1 MSVIKTK
8 NFLLGLATVLSLF
21 FTGAAVAETE
31 YKLNM
36 IKGVTP
42 LSHDI
47 YHLHM
52 LMLWVCV
59 AIGVVVFGIMIY
71 SLIRFRKSKGA
82 VPAQFHHSTKAEI
95 VWTIIPIVILV
106 TLAFPATRVLEEM
119 EDVSNPDMT
128 IKVTGYQWRWRYDYV
143 DEGFGFFSNLAK
155 DSHDIS
161 QLHSGKNPED
171 ADHYLLNVDQPL
183 VVPVNEKIRILT
195 TGADVIHSWWV
206 PALGWKRDAIPGYIN
221 ESWAKIEKPG
231 IYRGQC
237 AELCGKG
244 HGFMPIVVKAVSEDE
259 YYDWVGEQLSKAQ
272 EDSAGADRTWT
283 KDELM
288 KKGAEVYGSICA
300 ACHQPNGKG
309 VPGAFPAL
317 DGSPIAT
324 GPLDH
329 HIDRVMNGKPG
340 TAMAA
345 FKNQLND
352 VDIAAVITYERNS
365 WGNHT
370 GDVVQ
375 PAEIKA
381 KRK

>member
-1 MSVIKTK
+1 MSVIKIK
-8 NFLLGLATVLSLF
+8 KPFLGLATVLSLF
-21 FTGAAVAETE
+21 FTGAARAE
-31 YKLNM
+31 YKINM
-36 IKGVTP
+36 TRGVTP

-52 LMLWVCV
+52 LTLWICTI
-59 AIGVVVFGIMIY
+59 IGIIVFGAMIW
-71 SLIRFRKSKGA
+71 SLISHRKSKGA
-82 VPAQFHHSTKAEI
+82 VAAHFHHSTKAELI
-95 VWTIIPIVILV
+95 WTIIPIIILV
-106 TLAFPATRVLEEM
+106 SLAFPATKTLEKM

-143 DEGFGFFSNLAK
+143 DEGFGFYSTLAK
-155 DSHDIS
+155 DSNEIS
-161 QLHSGKNPED
+161 QLDSGKNPAD
-171 ADHYLLNVDQPL
+171 ADHYLLNVDKPL
-183 VVPVNEKIRILT
+183 VVPINQKIRILT

-244 HGFMPIVVKAVSEDE
+244 HGFMPIVVKAVTEDE
-259 YYDWVGEQLSKAQ
+259 YYDWVGEQMAAVQQ
-272 EDSAGADRTWT
+272 ESAGAERTWT

-288 KKGAEVYGSICA
+288 KKGAEVYGSICV
-300 ACHQPNGKG
+300 ACHQANGKG

-324 GPLDH
+324 GPVDA
-329 HIDRVMNGKPG
+329 HINRVMNGKPG

-345 FKNQLND
+345 FKNQMND
-352 VDIAAVITYERNS
+352 VDLAAVITYERNS

-375 PAEIKA
+375 PADIKA
-381 KRK
+381 RR

>member
-1 MSVIKTK
+1 MSVTKIKK
-8 NFLLGLATVLSLF
+8 LILGPAAALLF
-21 FTGAAVAETE
+21 FFTDAARAE
-31 YKLNM
+31 YKINM
-36 IKGVTP
+36 TQGVTP

-59 AIGVVVFGIMIY
+59 IIGILVFGVMIW
-71 SLIRFRKSKGA
+71 SLINHRKSKGA
-82 VPAQFHHSTKAEI
+82 VAAHFHHSTKAEVI
-95 VWTIIPIVILV
+95 WTIIPIVILV
-106 TLAFPATRVLEEM
+106 SLAIPATKVLEEM

-143 DEGFGFFSNLAK
+143 GEGFGFFSTLAK

-161 QLHSGKNPED
+161 QLHSGKNPAD
-171 ADHYLLNVDQPL
+171 ADHYLLNVDKPL
-183 VVPVNEKIRILT
+183 VVPINEKIRILT

-221 ESWAKIEKPG
+221 ESWAKITKPG

-244 HGFMPIVVKAVSEDE
+244 HGFMPIVVKAVTEDE
-259 YYDWVGEQLSKAQ
+259 YYDWVGEQLAAAQ
-272 EDSAGADRTWT
+272 QASAGAERTWT

-324 GPLDH
+324 GPLDA
-329 HIDRVMNGKPG
+329 HINRVMNGKAG

-345 FKNQLND
+345 FKEQLND

-375 PAEIKA
+375 PADIKA